1 MLVDGRLAAVGRV
14 ATGLEG
20 RTCCQHV
27 GMSGGSGCRQVKN
40 MSYFGEA
47 ISTQDPAR
55 HEVASPLELELPRSG
70 SPLELPPPAATS
82 IQKNN
87 LLFVR
92 QC

>member
-1 MLVDGRLAAVGRV
+1 
-14 ATGLEG
+14 
-20 RTCCQHV
+20 
-27 GMSGGSGCRQVKN
+27 